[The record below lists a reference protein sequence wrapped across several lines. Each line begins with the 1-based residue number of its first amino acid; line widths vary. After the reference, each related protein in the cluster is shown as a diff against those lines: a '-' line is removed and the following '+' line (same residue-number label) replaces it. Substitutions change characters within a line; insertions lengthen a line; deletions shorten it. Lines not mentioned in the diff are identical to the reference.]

1 VIARRKSRGLRQS
14 IVLKF
19 SVRGSI
25 RFISHQDMM
34 RVWERA
40 IARAGLNIAFSQG
53 FNPHPRMSLPLPRPV
68 GVESDDEIITIM
80 AGTGDEP
87 ENHGQDARAT
97 FDLDPEEIKRK
108 LEREM
113 PQGIAIKSVEVR
125 QGRVTMH
132 AEKARFRIRVLP
144 ESAAQAIKRGEEIMN
159 NVREGRAIPIQRRA
173 EGEIKRT
180 INAADYIEAIG
191 VHENTINVTYKIT
204 QGGSI
209 RIDEVL
215 GVLGVLAPEGAV
227 ERTAVEWKY
236 RN

>member
-1 VIARRKSRGLRQS
+1 VIARRKNRGLRQS
-14 IVLKF
+14 IILKF
-19 SVRGSI
+19 SVRGSV

-68 GVESDDEIITIM
+68 GVESDDEIITIL
-80 AGTGDEP
+80 AGASDES
-87 ENHGQDARAT
+87 ENHRQDARAT
-97 FDLDPEEIKRK
+97 FEIDSEEIKLK
-108 LEREM
+108 LETEM
-113 PQGIAIKSVEVR
+113 PRGIAIKSVEVR
-125 QGRVTMH
+125 QGRATIH
-132 AEKARFRIRVLP
+132 AEKAEFRIRVLP
-144 ESAAQAIKRGEEIMN
+144 ESAARAAKRGEEVMED
-159 NVREGRAIPIQRRA
+159 VLQGRAIPVERRA
-173 EGEIKRT
+173 EGQVKRT

-215 GVLGVLAPEGAV
+215 EVLGALTPEGAV